1 MMSLCVAA
9 LLLGASC
16 VPAEKQENLGKRWDE
31 TTVMGLLQREGVLRV
46 AVSPNSPTAV
56 DGAPGAYDSFAG
68 DFGDFL
74 GEVLGVEVQTVEV
87 PAGQLHTGIETEDID
102 IAFPVEPITEQ
113 AVRTQ
118 AFSDPI
124 LVSHQRLLVPDGSAV
139 TSIEDLEGERVCQ
152 VDFAEGYDLSATTAV
167 DVITEKDPAFCAD
180 RLAQGDVA
188 AVTAPDVV
196 LLAVAERAERVC
208 STSFAAAMC
217 EASNFNI
224 VGDELT
230 TQGYGVLMKLGASAW
245 TDYVN
250 LVLDK
255 WIEEGG
261 WADSYERNFGTAF
274 TDEIAPPDLTVEE
287 AAALYP
293 SG

>member
-46 AVSPNSPTAV
+46 AVSPNSPAAV

-87 PAGQLHTGIETEDID
+87 PAGQLQTGIETEDID

-118 AFSDPI
+118 TFSDPI
-124 LVSHQRLLVPDGSAV
+124 LVSHQRLLVPDGSTV
-139 TSIEDLEGERVCQ
+139 TSVADLERQRVCR
-152 VDFAEGYDLSATTAV
+152 VDSPEGYDLSANNSV
-167 DVITEKDPAFCAD
+167 EVVTEKDPALCAE
-180 RLAQGDVA
+180 RLVEGDVA

-196 LLAVAERAERVC
+196 LLSVAERAVQLC
-208 STSFAAAMC
+208 GSLAASLCPADSFD
-217 EASNFNI
+217 I

-230 TQGYGVLMKLGASAW
+230 TQGYGVLMKPGASAW

-255 WIEEGG
+255 WILEGG
-261 WADSYERNFGTAF
+261 WAASYERHFGTAF

-293 SG
+293 SD